1 MGQFKFDVFL
11 CHNSQDKTA
20 VIEIAQQLKLTQ
32 IKPWLD
38 DWELQPGLPWQPELE
53 KQIPNIKSAA
63 VFIGQSGIG
72 PWQEEEI
79 NSFLRE
85 FHRRKCPLIPILLPN
100 APQEPKL
107 PLFLEGRTWVDF
119 RTGSTVHTDPWKKLV
134 WGITG
139 IRPESQPVVQTQQP
153 QISSLPQ
160 KIWLLS
166 DFSSEKG
173 IDYTYLSK
181 LLSEGKWEDL

>member
-1 MGQFKFDVFL
+1 
-11 CHNSQDKTA
+11 
-20 VIEIAQQLKLTQ
+20 
-32 IKPWLD
+32 
-38 DWELQPGLPWQPELE
+38 
-53 KQIPNIKSAA
+53 
-63 VFIGQSGIG
+63 
-72 PWQEEEI
+72 
-79 NSFLRE
+79 
-85 FHRRKCPLIPILLPN
+85 
-100 APQEPKL
+100 
-107 PLFLEGRTWVDF
+107 
-119 RTGSTVHTDPWKKLV
+119 V